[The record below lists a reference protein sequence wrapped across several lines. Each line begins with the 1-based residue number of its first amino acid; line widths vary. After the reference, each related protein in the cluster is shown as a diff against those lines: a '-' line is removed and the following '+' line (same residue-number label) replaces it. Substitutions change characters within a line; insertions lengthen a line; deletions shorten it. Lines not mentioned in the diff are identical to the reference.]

1 MWQCFICSLKNQEIW
16 NFIYYWQLCVKYI
29 SFKTIQTEKYILVTM
44 LNIIWDSKVFIS
56 WVILKLIMCI
66 FYTRPELYT
75 FKYRIQRRKKKEHK
89 SAYFCVFILI
99 FWTQTIIFI
108 TFYIWFYFLNGFPL
122 KMTLILAFT
131 SLYVGKDSHQI

>member
-1 MWQCFICSLKNQEIW
+1 MIQTSSFRVIKQLWSCDNVLFVHLKIKKSGISFITDNYV
-16 NFIYYWQLCVKYI
+16 FKYI

-75 FKYRIQRRKKKEHK
+75 FKYRIQKKKKKEHK

-122 KMTLILAFT
+122 KM
-131 SLYVGKDSHQI
+131 Q